1 MKAGAGAQ
9 IRVSF
14 FYLFVFTSGRVIYR
28 GIYLQKERWGMELS
42 AQKICNWFETNMEKT
57 VLIQKEEQTDL
68 DRIELDVQEVGIL
81 DQSKSQDAYI
91 PNQAVVLRGVGTI
104 QNQNGE
110 KQRLPGDY
118 YEIPLEGSIQ
128 GAKKTNGLE
137 IHTQRAHYLIDLKI
151 NN

>member
-1 MKAGAGAQ
+1 
-9 IRVSF
+9 
-14 FYLFVFTSGRVIYR
+14 
-28 GIYLQKERWGMELS
+28 MELS
-42 AQKICNWFETNMEKT
+42 AQEICGWFEANMEKT

-81 DQSKSQDAYI
+81 DQSESEDAYI